1 MKKGPI
7 ILILLFSCLALA
19 SCSRPASGENVAP
32 PVQFQQYVPPGRP
45 ERPLTGLLDDRAHE
59 PYFPAS
65 QDLARPSEGLTR
77 GEAASILYTLLG
89 EKPPPA
95 EKAHF
100 QDIPEHAW
108 YREAAE
114 ALGEL
119 GALDPL
125 GTQFAGDYVVTRS
138 EFTWLLAQFFP
149 FETGGKAFSDV
160 PAEHWAYAA
169 IETGSALGW
178 FQGDSFRPDD
188 PLTRAEATVI
198 VNRALGRRPDQ
209 TTLASARQV
218 MLFTDL
224 PPSHWSYGDIM
235 EAALPH
241 EHGEDG
247 RWRTYHTS
255 EASRAPGCYLLNGEL
270 YCVQENGCY
279 ARNTQVGRLAFD
291 ESGRYTTGLPE
302 LDEQLTQLV
311 QAKTVEEWPLALNL
325 RLLYNYICNN
335 FDYLPAGMVEA
346 EEEDWEAE
354 FALEMLERG
363 KGNCYSY
370 AGLFTLLAR
379 KLGYQAWG
387 VSGDFCN
394 SFQEWTTH
402 GWVEIEI
409 NGEILLCDPEI
420 EGVYAPN
427 RGLEWDLY
435 LKRYGETPTT
445 YFLDGIVYGE
455 EPDWF

>member
-138 EFTWLLAQFFP
+138 EFTWLLAQ
-149 FETGGKAFSDV
+149 
-160 PAEHWAYAA
+160 
-169 IETGSALGW
+169 
-178 FQGDSFRPDD
+178 
-188 PLTRAEATVI
+188 
-198 VNRALGRRPDQ
+198 
-209 TTLASARQV
+209 
-218 MLFTDL
+218 
-224 PPSHWSYGDIM
+224 
-235 EAALPH
+235 
-241 EHGEDG
+241 
-247 RWRTYHTS
+247 
-255 EASRAPGCYLLNGEL
+255 
-270 YCVQENGCY
+270 
-279 ARNTQVGRLAFD
+279 
-291 ESGRYTTGLPE
+291 
-302 LDEQLTQLV
+302 
-311 QAKTVEEWPLALNL
+311 
-325 RLLYNYICNN
+325 
-335 FDYLPAGMVEA
+335 
-346 EEEDWEAE
+346 
-354 FALEMLERG
+354 
-363 KGNCYSY
+363 
-370 AGLFTLLAR
+370 
-379 KLGYQAWG
+379 
-387 VSGDFCN
+387 
-394 SFQEWTTH
+394 
-402 GWVEIEI
+402 
-409 NGEILLCDPEI
+409 
-420 EGVYAPN
+420 
-427 RGLEWDLY
+427 
-435 LKRYGETPTT
+435 
-445 YFLDGIVYGE
+445 
-455 EPDWF
+455 